1 MKKSIYAI
9 VFGALLAGLTPVL
22 WAAPAEQDIAGT
34 DRELNQLYRQGQED
48 LGKSDW
54 RSALER
60 FRRLE
65 ERMAAQGQSNADA
78 AVYWQAYALVR
89 AKRLPE
95 ARRTVERLRQ
105 KYPQSR
111 WMGEAETLLRQ
122 AEPVDANAAAGGGD
136 EELAEIAVEG
146 LMHAPPERAVP
157 LLKKVLAGKQ
167 PDKVK
172 RRALFVLS
180 QIDSEEAL
188 SELGGIARNGGPEL
202 RTEAIRMLGISGE
215 PEALDQLSALYKTA
229 STAEKREVLNAWMRA
244 DRKDLVLAAARDET
258 DPKLRNDAISLLG
271 AMDGIEELKQLFPS
285 TKEPGLRQQIVQALG
300 VAGDVD
306 ALVQIAGSDVEEAV
320 RLDAYRAI
328 GISGGSKASAALVS
342 LYPRASSPAQR
353 EAILQGILI
362 SDDAQALAGLYR
374 VAKTKEEKQQILRM
388 LTTMDDDAALEII
401 EHELK

>member
-22 WAAPAEQDIAGT
+22 WAAPAEQDIAGS

-78 AVYWQAYALVR
+78 AVYWQAYALTR

-111 WMGEAETLLRQ
+111 WIGEAETLLRQ

-136 EELAEIAVEG
+136 AELAEIAVEG

-320 RLDAYRAI
+320 RLDVYRAI

-342 LYPRASSPAQR
+342 LYPRASSAAQR

-374 VAKTKEEKQQILRM
+374 ITKTKEEKQQILRM